1 MIAGAFAVVLTLVV
15 NLHRMEG
22 NHMFPS
28 VRDGDLGI
36 FYRLTDCHTD
46 DVVLYTDKT
55 GQVTV
60 GRIIAVGRIKGTQ
73 KPLTKINSITRRQK
87 TMKKNAVK
95 GSLGAIALA
104 SVMTMSMGTPVFAEE
119 RPIKPGYDT
128 VIGGTKT
135 TAFDKYLVM
144 DKVAEVPNASFT
156 YAVTA
161 GRAKAYDV
169 KGKKFEVLAGVDA
182 DKVTMAGVGSKTA
195 GTITYKPGDATL
207 NDENALV
214 KDYDNSFKKYA
225 KKTATLDFSACRFT
239 EPGIYRYIVTESG
252 TNQAVTND
260 ADATRVVDVYV
271 MNDDSDDNYDY
282 QCGKLKI
289 AGYVLHSN
297 ADDAPDVSL
306 GENHGS
312 AGSYA
317 GTKSQ
322 GFTNSYDTSNIMIRK
337 EVSGNQASRDKYF
350 EFTVSIT
357 GAVPGTVYHVALLGA
372 PSTTPSNAATITANE
387 GKTNPTTLT
396 VGADGTVTQKFY
408 LAHGQE
414 IWIGGVAKDTKYKV
428 TENAED
434 YKSTSLDAVDHE
446 DRAETPVVAPSGT
459 IASEDILTGY
469 VNTRDGVIPTG
480 VIMTV
485 APFAAVTLLG
495 GVGAVTMVMKKRKS
509 SEEE

>member
-1 MIAGAFAVVLTLVV
+1 
-15 NLHRMEG
+15 
-22 NHMFPS
+22 
-28 VRDGDLGI
+28 
-36 FYRLTDCHTD
+36 
-46 DVVLYTDKT
+46 
-55 GQVTV
+55 
-60 GRIIAVGRIKGTQ
+60 
-73 KPLTKINSITRRQK
+73 
-87 TMKKNAVK
+87 MKKNAVK

-104 SVMTMSMGTPVFAEE
+104 SVMTMSMSTPVFAEML
-119 RPIKPGYDT
+119 RPGYDT

-135 TAFDKYLVM
+135 TTFDKYLVM
-144 DKVAEVPNASFT
+144 DEEAEVPNASFT

-161 GRAKAYDV
+161 GKAKAYDV

-182 DKVTMAGVGSKTA
+182 DKVTMAGVGTKTA
-195 GTITYKPGDATL
+195 NTITYKPGDATL
-207 NDENALV
+207 DDENALV
-214 KDYDNSFKKYA
+214 KDYDNNSFEKYA

-271 MNDDSDDNYDY
+271 MNDDSDGHYGY
-282 QCGKLKI
+282 QCGGLKI

-322 GFTNSYDTSNIMIRK
+322 GFTNSYDTSDITIAK
-337 EVSGNQASRDKYF
+337 EVSGNQASKDKYF

-357 GAVPGTVYHVALLGA
+357 DAVPGTVYYVYLLGA

-387 GKTNPTTLT
+387 GKTNPGTLT

-408 LAHGQE
+408 LAHGQA
-414 IWIGGVAKDTKYKV
+414 ITINGVAKGSKYKV

-434 YKSTSLDAVDHE
+434 YKSTPADAADLDTLTYGVGTSKPDA
-446 DRAETPVVAPSGT
+446 TSGT
-459 IASEDILTGY
+459 VASEDLFTGY